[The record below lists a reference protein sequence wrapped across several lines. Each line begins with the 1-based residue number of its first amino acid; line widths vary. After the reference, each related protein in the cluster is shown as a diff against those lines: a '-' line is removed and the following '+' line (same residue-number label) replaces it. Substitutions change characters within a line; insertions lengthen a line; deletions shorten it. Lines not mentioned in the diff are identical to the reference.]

1 MKKHPKRYLWAFVVV
16 AIVAVVVLVALA
28 VRGLMNP
35 GADDRTVSGARPKA
49 DTGSSPGAGSS
60 PGTGSS
66 PRAGVGR
73 ECVGTR
79 PVDSL
84 PHAYDDDSPLERV
97 VARIDKLAHADRYT
111 AVYTG
116 LSLDEDSKSVDV
128 WRVPSAAFDAEVCGG
143 VVKGVTVRLHGADV
157 DRRTLDA
164 LAERIGDDM
173 RRWDGTFQMRE
184 VGVDERGFVLVGVDD
199 PDTARPIVEKA
210 YGARNG
216 RYIKVEHVNQASA
229 LTGSA

>member
-1 MKKHPKRYLWAFVVV
+1 MKKYLKKYLWTFTVV
-16 AIVAVVVLVALA
+16 AIVAVAVLAALA
-28 VRGLMNP
+28 VRGLMNL
-35 GADDRTVSGARPKA
+35 GADDGTVSGARPKA
-49 DTGSSPGAGSS
+49 
-60 PGTGSS
+60 GTGSS
-66 PRAGVGR
+66 PSTGVGR

-84 PHAYDDDSPLERV
+84 PHAYDDDSPLEPLERV
-97 VARIDKLAHADRYT
+97 VARVDKLADADRYA

-128 WRVPSAAFDAEVCGG
+128 WRVPSAAFDTEVCGS
-143 VVKGVTVRLHGADV
+143 VVKGVTVRLHGTDV

-164 LAERIGDDM
+164 LADRLGDDM

-210 YGARNG
+210 YGAENA
-216 RYIKVEHVNQASA
+216 RYIKVEHVDQASA
-229 LTGSA
+229 LTG

>member
-1 MKKHPKRYLWAFVVV
+1 MKKHLKKYLWISVVV
-16 AIVAVVVLVALA
+16 AIVAVTVLAAVA
-28 VRGLMNP
+28 VRGLMNL

-49 DTGSSPGAGSS
+49 DTGTD
-60 PGTGSS
+60 TG
-66 PRAGVGR
+66 VDR

-84 PHAYDDDSPLERV
+84 PHAYDDDSPLEPLERV
-97 VARIDKLAHADRYT
+97 VARIDKLAHAHRYA

-128 WRVPSAAFDAEVCGG
+128 WRVPSAAFDDDVCGG
-143 VVKGVTVRLHGADV
+143 VVKGVTVRLRGSDV

-173 RRWDGTFQMRE
+173 SRWDGTFQMRE
-184 VGVDERGFVLVGVDD
+184 VGVDERGFVQVGVDD
-199 PDTARPIVEKA
+199 PDQAEPIIKKA
-210 YGARNG
+210 YGAKNA
-216 RYIKVEHVNQASA
+216 RYIEVEHVDQASA
-229 LTGSA
+229 LVG